1 MTSILATGRPNRTKN
16 HRTES
21 GDPRQH
27 TSQGDCRFGTRDSG
41 HSRHG
46 NGHPERGSRYN
57 RRVAA
62 KCGDQPASVVHDHLA
77 KRPAV
82 GGLQKGYA
90 VVPTCYPA
98 ADSVGAADLA
108 ALLLAAVVA
117 VVVLQSCPAADAV
130 VAVADPAGLS
140 LAAVVVVAVL
150 QSCLAADAAVVA
162 VADLAALSLVAV
174 VVVVV
179 VAAVLQ
185 GCLAADAVVAVA
197 DVVARRLAV
206 VVAGAADLAADW
218 VAAGLVLRV
227 LSAAV
232 PDPSVYLAAPD
243 VSPPE
248 HSIRELGIQLI
259 YQ

>member
-1 MTSILATGRPNRTKN
+1 LTSILATGQPNRTKSP
-16 HRTES
+16 RTES

-27 TSQGDCRFGTRDSG
+27 TSQGDCRFGTRDPG

-46 NGHPERGSRYN
+46 NGHLERGSRCN

-62 KCGDQPASVVHDHLA
+62 KCGDQTASVVHDHPA
-77 KRPAV
+77 KQPAV

-90 VVPTCYPA
+90 VVQSCYPA

-117 VVVLQSCPAADAV
+117 VVVLQRCPAADAV

-140 LAAVVVVAVL
+140 LAAVVVV
-150 QSCLAADAAVVA
+150 
-162 VADLAALSLVAV
+162 
-174 VVVVV
+174 VV

-185 GCLAADAVVAVA
+185 SCLAADAVVAVA

-227 LSAAV
+227 WSAAV

-259 YQ
+259 YQQLELISSFCLH